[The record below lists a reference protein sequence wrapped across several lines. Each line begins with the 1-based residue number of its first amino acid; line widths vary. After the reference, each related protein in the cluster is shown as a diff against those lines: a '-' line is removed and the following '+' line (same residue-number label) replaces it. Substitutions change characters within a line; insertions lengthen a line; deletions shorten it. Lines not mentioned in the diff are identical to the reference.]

1 MKAAICTTIF
11 NSSVIMRQTCWHAA
25 NACVCS
31 NNGFSHAYYEDGTT
45 PKIALTV
52 AEHVQPST
60 YTPPLSSNPPP
71 PCPCPCPCP
80 PVKLS
85 LTITTRCQTAWYGAV
100 YVKDGDG
107 RFYTVIQWKTALAFH
122 RVYTFKPLGMNI

>member
-1 MKAAICTTIF
+1 MASVYSYECVKAAICTTIF
-11 NSSVIMRQTCWHAA
+11 NSSVIMRQTCRHAA
-25 NACVCS
+25 NACVYS
-31 NNGFSHAYYEDGTT
+31 NNGFCHAYEDGTT
-45 PKIALTV
+45 PKIALIV

-71 PCPCPCPCP
+71 PAPAP
-80 PVKLS
+80 PPHVKLS

-122 RVYTFKPLGMNI
+122 RVFY